1 MNVVLF
7 ASDQHRLQLLSLLGV
22 PEPVDEEVA
31 LAVEHFYILKH
42 TLQNKTFYTCTFPNT
57 QSEDEFKDLLVEL
70 CAREEP
76 WVPIVFVNMGSFRRF
91 LGAPGVNQPIFR
103 ATAER
108 LQEKIGLQ
116 LEPAVVDAINQ
127 MLNPAPP
134 QSQGP
139 RIFEI
144 FGRII
149 AAAMIQQQGGADD
162 DDNDDDFV
170 LVQDASLNQNQPPVP
185 AGAGEV
191 KRRKIE
197 KTWEEVLKP
206 KSDPVV
212 EHSFDPVCVIC
223 MENKATIDRKSVV

>member
-7 ASDQHRLQLLSLLGV
+7 ASDQHRFQLLSLLGV

-42 TLQNKTFYTCTFPNT
+42 TLQDKTFYTCTFPNT

-127 MLNPAPP
+127 FLNPQPQ
-134 QSQGP
+134 QSQ
-139 RIFEI
+139 
-144 FGRII
+144 
-149 AAAMIQQQGGADD
+149 Q
-162 DDNDDDFV
+162 
-170 LVQDASLNQNQPPVP
+170 
-185 AGAGEV
+185 
-191 KRRKIE
+191 
-197 KTWEEVLKP
+197 
-206 KSDPVV
+206 
-212 EHSFDPVCVIC
+212 
-223 MENKATIDRKSVV
+223 